1 MCSVLEMFWPC
12 QDSQVY
18 KTAQT
23 GDYYYGPQAIPSV
36 SVCCQQGHPTTI
48 FCIISVRKQKLS
60 RLFYYLR
67 TAENFLLECSIHRFN
82 FRSLSKQFPT
92 IFWSLIFTFYSPC
105 QANFRRKS
113 KPKIFAFKNV
123 MNRGIRKILSF
134 VKRSIVSKGFGK
146 ITLKPL

>member
-1 MCSVLEMFWPC
+1 MCSVLEMFWPY

-60 RLFYYLR
+60 KLFYYLR
-67 TAENFLLECSIHRFN
+67 TAKNFLLESSIHRLGYQN
-82 FRSLSKQFPT
+82 NSLRFSEVYFSHFTPHVR
-92 IFWSLIFTFYSPC
+92 LIFVE
-105 QANFRRKS
+105 NVNLKS
-113 KPKIFAFKNV
+113 
-123 MNRGIRKILSF
+123 S
-134 VKRSIVSKGFGK
+134 VSK
-146 ITLKPL
+146 T